1 MDKRQNGIHKSLY
14 KPVGVIAVASIF
26 FNAAGKMG
34 FGLPH
39 EEAVAAATEI
49 EPVALSNTAGLAI
62 SELTEE
68 QLRAFLQDRGF
79 RNLDKSPLHQMR
91 RMYLLWHYMPLFD
104 HVSAATG
111 ISNDVLFAY
120 FVIEATREG
129 VESELMQ
136 KAFNPGGV
144 KHHGR
149 YEAVYAFDDC
159 SDTSGKPIPCA
170 FENPGTFEN
179 AVKLWAEV
187 FNAPRYKDCKSLSAK
202 ETCKCLYENG
212 YHGSNNYKS
221 RARLAGD
228 YHKYKEENLPFKSSK
243 A

>member
-1 MDKRQNGIHKSLY
+1 MDQRQDGIYQSLH
-14 KPVGVIAVASIF
+14 KPVAVVAVAALF
-26 FNAAGKMG
+26 FNAAEKMG

-39 EEAVAAATEI
+39 EKAVVPDPVP
-49 EPVALSNTAGLAI
+49 EPIALSNTAGLAI
-62 SELTEE
+62 SEFTEE
-68 QLRAFLQDRGF
+68 QLRSFLQDRGF
-79 RNLDKSPLHQMR
+79 RNIDAEPLHQMR

-111 ISNDVLFAY
+111 IGNDVLFAY

-144 KHHGR
+144 KHRGR
-149 YEAVYAFDDC
+149 YEAVYAYDDC
-159 SDTSGKPIPCA
+159 YLNGKPIPCA

-212 YHGSNNYKS
+212 YHGANNYKS

-228 YHKYKEENLPFKSSK
+228 YHKYKEENLPFKSSGV
-243 A
+243 

>member
-1 MDKRQNGIHKSLY
+1 MDQRQDGLYQSLH
-14 KPVGVIAVASIF
+14 KPVAVVAVAALF
-26 FNAAGKMG
+26 FNAAEKMG

-39 EEAVAAATEI
+39 EKAVATDPVP
-49 EPVALSNTAGLAI
+49 EPIALSNTAGFAI

-79 RNLDKSPLHQMR
+79 RNIDAEPLHQMR

-111 ISNDVLFAY
+111 IGNDVLFAY

-144 KHHGR
+144 KHRGR
-149 YEAVYAFDDC
+149 YEAVYAYDDC
-159 SDTSGKPIPCA
+159 YLDGKPIPCA

-212 YHGSNNYKS
+212 YHGANNHKS
-221 RARLAGD
+221 RARLAED
-228 YHKYKEENLPFKSSK
+228 YHKYKEENLPFKSSGV
-243 A
+243 

>member
-1 MDKRQNGIHKSLY
+1 MDQRQDGLYQSLY
-14 KPVGVIAVASIF
+14 KPVGVVAIAALF
-26 FNAAGKMG
+26 FNAAEKMG

-39 EEAVAAATEI
+39 EKAVAAVDDP
-49 EPVALSNTAGLAI
+49 EPIALSNTAGLAI
-62 SELTEE
+62 SELTEG

-111 ISNDVLFAY
+111 IGNDVLFAY
-120 FVIEATREG
+120 FVMEATREG

-144 KHHGR
+144 KHRGR
-149 YEAVYAFDDC
+149 YEAIYAFDDC
-159 SDTSGKPIPCA
+159 SDESGKPTPCA
-170 FENPGTFEN
+170 FENPGTFDN

-187 FNAPRYKDCKSLSAK
+187 FNAPRYKACKSLPAK
-202 ETCKCLYENG
+202 ETCRCLYENG
-212 YHGSNNYKS
+212 YHGANNHRS
-221 RARLAGD
+221 RAKLAGD
-228 YHKYKEENLPFKSSK
+228 YHKYKEENLPFKNIE

>member
-1 MDKRQNGIHKSLY
+1 MDQRQDGLYQSLC
-14 KPVGVIAVASIF
+14 KPVGVIAVAALF
-26 FNAAGKMG
+26 FNAAEKMG

-39 EEAVAAATEI
+39 EKAVVPDPVP
-49 EPVALSNTAGLAI
+49 EPIAISNTAGFAI

-68 QLRAFLQDRGF
+68 QLRTFLQDRGF
-79 RNLDKSPLHQMR
+79 RNIDAEPLHQMR
-91 RMYLLWHYMPLFD
+91 RMYLLWHYIPLFD

-111 ISNDVLFAY
+111 IGNDVLFAY

-144 KHHGR
+144 KHRGR
-149 YEAVYAFDDC
+149 YEAVYAYDDC
-159 SDTSGKPIPCA
+159 YLDGKPIPCA

-212 YHGSNNYKS
+212 YHGANNHKS

-228 YHKYKEENLPFKSSK
+228 YHKYKEENLPFKSSGV
-243 A
+243 

>member
-1 MDKRQNGIHKSLY
+1 MDRRQDGLYQSLY
-14 KPVGVIAVASIF
+14 KPVGVVAVAALF
-26 FNAAGKMG
+26 FNAAEKMG
-34 FGLPH
+34 FGAPMRH
-39 EEAVAAATEI
+39 D
-49 EPVALSNTAGLAI
+49 PVPDAGPVPISLSNTAGLAI
-62 SELTEE
+62 SEYSEE

-111 ISNDVLFAY
+111 IGNDVLFAY

-144 KHHGR
+144 KHRGR

-159 SDTSGKPIPCA
+159 TDTAGKPIPCA
-170 FENPGTFEN
+170 FENPGSFDN
-179 AVKLWAEV
+179 AVKLWSEV
-187 FNAPRYKDCKSLSAK
+187 FNAPRYKACKSLPAK
-202 ETCKCLYENG
+202 ETCRCLYENG
-212 YHGSNNYKS
+212 YHGANNHAS
-221 RARLAGD
+221 RARLAGQ
-228 YHKYKEENLPFKSSK
+228 YHKYKEENLPIKQDRP
-243 A
+243 